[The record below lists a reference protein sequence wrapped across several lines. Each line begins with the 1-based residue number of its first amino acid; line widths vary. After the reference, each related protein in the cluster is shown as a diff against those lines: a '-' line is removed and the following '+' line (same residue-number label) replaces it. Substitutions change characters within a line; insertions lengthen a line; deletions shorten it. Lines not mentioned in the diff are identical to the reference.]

1 MGWEVWQKKYHNGQF
16 ILYGFFC
23 NTGDEAF
30 GPVFYLNGCND
41 IGEFY
46 NAWKLVNKGIDP
58 RIIDRETL
66 WDCIVNMKEYF
77 GEDISDYRESPIMG
91 VDE

>member
-1 MGWEVWQKKYHNGQF
+1 MGWEVAENTVYDF
-16 ILYGFFC
+16 STRYVFFC
-23 NTGDEAF
+23 NTADVAF
-30 GPVFYLNGCND
+30 GPVFWLECD
-41 IGEFY
+41 SIGEFY
-46 NAWKLVNKGIDP
+46 DAWNEVNKGIDP
-58 RIIDRETL
+58 RTIDGEAL